1 MRKLVIFII
10 IFLIINLVIVEE
22 ICYVNN
28 WYMYMYVK
36 LFKID
41 KWIY

>member
-10 IFLIINLVIVEE
+10 FFLIINLVIVEE
-22 ICYVNN
+22 KCYVNN
-28 WYMYMYVK
+28 WYMYVK
-36 LFKID
+36 LFKIN

>member
-10 IFLIINLVIVEE
+10 NFLIINLVIVEE

-28 WYMYMYVK
+28 WYVK